1 MINDI
6 IRNTK
11 SRMEKSIESLKHELS
26 KLRTGRAHPSLIE
39 HVMVSYYGVPT
50 QLSQVAS
57 ISIENSRTLMV
68 SPWEK
73 NIVPDIEKAIL
84 SANLGLNP
92 NTSGTVIRIPMP
104 PLTEERRKSLGKVVR
119 EEAERARVSVRNVR
133 RDSNQELK
141 TLLKDKKISE
151 DEDRSAQAIIQKTTD
166 EFVAHIDAAS
176 TAKEKDLME
185 I

>member
-1 MINDI
+1 MISNITRDA
-6 IRNTK
+6 K
-11 SRMEKSIESLKHELS
+11 SRMEKSIEALKHELA

-57 ISIENSRTLMV
+57 ITIENSRTLMV

-73 NIVPDIEKAIL
+73 NIVSDIEKAIL

-92 NTSGTVIRIPMP
+92 NTAGTVIRIPMP
-104 PLTEERRKSLGKVVR
+104 PLTEERRKSLVKVVGA
-119 EEAERARVSVRNVR
+119 EAERARVSVRNVR
-133 RDSNQELK
+133 RDANQELK

-151 DEDRSAQAIIQKTTD
+151 DEERGAQTAIQKTTD
-166 EFVAHIDAAS
+166 EFVAQVDTLS